1 MPSPT
6 RTTAALR
13 HWTLTAVSAA
23 TAILMLDIAVVATAL
38 SDISADLDTGLHGL
52 KWVIDAYTL
61 ALASVVLTAGSLAD
75 RLGRRRLFIAGLVV
89 FTAASLASAVAP
101 SIDVLVAVRAVQ
113 GVGAAAL
120 FAVSLALLADVFP
133 AGRQRAS
140 AIAVYGATIGASFA
154 AGPLVGG
161 ALTSALG
168 WRWVFLINL
177 PIGLWTLVIT
187 VRHLRESR
195 DPVAHKVDLPGQIT
209 LVAALFALVFGLL
222 NGAETGWDDPV
233 NLGALAAAA
242 GFGLAFVLVEL
253 RVSEPMVPFVMF
265 SSPPFRLAQITA
277 VVISGGSTRS
287 SRTS

>member
-101 SIDVLVAVRAVQ
+101 SIDVLVAVRAVL
-113 GVGAAAL
+113 GIGAAAL

-161 ALTSALG
+161 ALTSA
-168 WRWVFLINL
+168 R
-177 PIGLWTLVIT
+177 
-187 VRHLRESR
+187 S
-195 DPVAHKVDLPGQIT
+195 
-209 LVAALFALVFGLL
+209 
-222 NGAETGWDDPV
+222 
-233 NLGALAAAA
+233 A
-242 GFGLAFVLVEL
+242 GVG
-253 RVSEPMVPFVMF
+253 
-265 SSPPFRLAQITA
+265 SS
-277 VVISGGSTRS
+277 
-287 SRTS
+287 